1 VSSMM
6 IGFTIHAID
15 ESEWLEVTIDE
26 IGAVGLS
33 PSSFSELAFRDG
45 DVMYL
50 PKEDDGYRFLIRYD
64 EVYGDAIGILLS
76 VESHDDDHTWTENLK
91 PNGEFDA

>member
-1 VSSMM
+1 MM
-6 IGFTIHAID
+6 IGFTIHAL
-15 ESEWLEVTIDE
+15 EQSEWLEVTIDE
-26 IGAVGLS
+26 IGSVGLS

-45 DVMYL
+45 DIMYL

-64 EVYGDAIGILLS
+64 EVYGEAIGILLS
-76 VESHDDDHTWTENLK
+76 IESHDDDPAWAVNLK